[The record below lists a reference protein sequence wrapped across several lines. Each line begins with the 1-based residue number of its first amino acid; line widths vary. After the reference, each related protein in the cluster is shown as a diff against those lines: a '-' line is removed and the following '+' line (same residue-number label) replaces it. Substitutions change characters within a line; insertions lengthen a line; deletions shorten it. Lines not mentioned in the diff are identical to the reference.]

1 MGDKFTIESRTTEA
15 LKVRHVASGLR
26 YTFRVS
32 KPKSGHRVLKG
43 VYSPGS
49 ASSRSNREVL
59 EKSARAFAEREARKA
74 DLID

>member
-1 MGDKFTIESRTTEA
+1 MAYKFTMESRTTKV

-32 KPKSGHRVLKG
+32 EPESGHQALISVTPARPSTRSV
-43 VYSPGS
+43 GS
-49 ASSRSNREVL
+49 VL
-59 EKSARAFAEREARKA
+59 EKAARAFAEREARKA